1 MSCLC
6 RAGHTAADSIEMEF
20 VPDDPRKGAKSVS
33 VTGCI
38 GLNTYEKVV
47 VGLNNS
53 FTILWELTRSHFLP
67 VPVDPKLEFRWE
79 IKKDFGY
86 YKKWP
91 KWDKKKVL
99 KKVLHEYWRDK
110 YALKKG
116 YTRRLQRSSDA
127 AKNSSERQLF
137 DIEIAKHSI
146 PWILKKLKRAGPGA
160 PPLNIFTNLRW
171 GDIPSYYYKPDGWG
185 AVTSMVQIPS
195 DLLYA
200 VGYEDGSI
208 RLWKVYNGFI
218 DTVIP
223 KAHAGPVKAMAA
235 APAGNMFYSGG
246 DDGFI
251 RIWSA
256 TDSQPRG
263 SIYAAFAGPI
273 ASLAMIPGGG
283 ALYSGHY
290 GGRFYLWELVTK
302 SALCQLD
309 TQGGKVNSLAVD
321 PGRLELVLTAL
332 ENGEVRTY
340 QKG

>member
-1 MSCLC
+1 
-6 RAGHTAADSIEMEF
+6 MEF
-20 VPDDPRKGAKSVS
+20 VPKDPRKDAKPVA

-38 GLNTYEKVV
+38 GLNTYEKLV

-53 FTILWELTRSHFLP
+53 FTVLWELTRHHFLP
-67 VPVDPKLEFRWE
+67 VPVDPKLELRWE
-79 IKKDFGY
+79 VKKDFGY

-110 YALKKG
+110 FALKKG
-116 YTRRLQRSSDA
+116 YTRRLL
-127 AKNSSERQLF
+127 SSENGANNSERKLL
-137 DIEIAKHSI
+137 DIEIPKHSI
-146 PWILKKLKRAGPGA
+146 PWILKKIKRAGPGA
-160 PPLNIFTNLRW
+160 PPLNVFTNLRW
-171 GDIPSYYYKPDGWG
+171 GDVPSYFYKPDGWG
-185 AVTSMVQIPS
+185 AVTAMVQIPS

-200 VGYEDGSI
+200 AGYEDGSI

-218 DTVIP
+218 EAVIP
-223 KAHAGPVKAMAA
+223 KAHVGPVKAMAA
-235 APAGNMFYSGG
+235 APALNIFYSAG

-256 TDSQPRG
+256 DAKPLG

-273 ASLAMIPGGG
+273 ASLAILPGGA

-290 GGRFYLWELVTK
+290 DGSFYLWELASK
-302 SALCQLD
+302 SAICQLD

-321 PGRLELVLTAL
+321 PGRLELLLTAL

-340 QKG
+340 QRG